1 MRKGI
6 LFFCVCVR
14 VRVRV
19 CVCCDKNKNK
29 NEAGEESG
37 SVGKKKGAT
46 AMAEEG
52 EEIVASTKAKVR
64 MNFGTPPLKMTIKKG
79 STKTRSLIQ
88 IPCFQVLSFR
98 AARNLRSRIRKKRP

>member
-6 LFFCVCVR
+6 LCFCVCVGAF
-14 VRVRV
+14 
-19 CVCCDKNKNK
+19 VCCDRNKNK

-37 SVGKKKGAT
+37 GVGKKKGAT

-64 MNFGTPPLKMTIKKG
+64 MNFGTPVSAAEDDYKTKG

-88 IPCFQVLSFR
+88 IP
-98 AARNLRSRIRKKRP
+98 